1 VGKPPY
7 EQVNNEPGASPV
19 TLVLHPNEGKHMS
32 LPNDPPRYGGV
43 APAPGVHPAGP
54 PPLGNQGGYNAQR
67 EAPSTSDVAKDQA
80 ADVAGTAR
88 DAGKHVAGVAGEQAG
103 QVASEATH
111 QVKQLVHQT
120 KGELTEQAATQQQR
134 VASGLR
140 SLSKELSTMAQGS
153 EQSGMATDLVHQASQ
168 RTNAVA
174 SWLEQR
180 EPGHVLDEVTRFAR
194 QRPGAFLALAAGAGL
209 LVGRLGRGLK
219 AATDDASDQASQP
232 AGQASTTATPT
243 PYPPT
248 SSYGYDPA
256 SGYPPPSQAP
266 GYPPQPPGYYQP
278 QAPGYQAPPSYSH
291 PPAPGYPQGPTGRDL
306 TP

>member
-1 VGKPPY
+1 
-7 EQVNNEPGASPV
+7 
-19 TLVLHPNEGKHMS
+19 MS
-32 LPNDPPRYGGV
+32 LPNDPPLYGGV

-54 PPLGNQGGYNAQR
+54 PPLGNQGGYDAQR
-67 EAPSTSDVAKDQA
+67 EAPSTTGVAKDQA

-111 QVKQLVHQT
+111 QVKQLVHQA

-140 SLSKELSTMAQGS
+140 SLSKELGTMAQGS
-153 EQSGMATDLVHQASQ
+153 EQSGMATDLVHQASE

-194 QRPGAFLALAAGAGL
+194 QRPGTFLALAAGAGL

-219 AATDDASDQASQP
+219 AATDDANDQASEP
-232 AGQASTTATPT
+232 IGQGYAPTPT

-248 SSYGYDPA
+248 SGYGYDPV
-256 SGYPPPSQAP
+256 SGYPPPSPTA
-266 GYPPQPPGYYQP
+266 GYPQQSPVHPQP
-278 QAPGYQAPPSYSH
+278 QAPGYQGPPTYSP
-291 PPAPGYPQGPTGRDL
+291 PPAPGYPQGPAGRDL

>member
-1 VGKPPY
+1 
-7 EQVNNEPGASPV
+7 
-19 TLVLHPNEGKHMS
+19 MS
-32 LPNDPPRYGGV
+32 LPNDPPLYGGV

-54 PPLGNQGGYNAQR
+54 PPFGNQGGYNAQR
-67 EAPSTSDVAKDQA
+67 EAPSTADVAKDQA

-140 SLSKELSTMAQGS
+140 SLSKELGTMAQGS
-153 EQSGMATDLVHQASQ
+153 EQSGMATDLVHQASE

-194 QRPGAFLALAAGAGL
+194 QRPGTFLALAAGAGL

-219 AATDDASDQASQP
+219 AATDDSNDQAAEP
-232 AGQASTTATPT
+232 VGQAFAPTPT

-248 SSYGYDPA
+248 SGYGYDPV
-256 SGYPPPSQAP
+256 SGYPPPSPTA
-266 GYPPQPPGYYQP
+266 GYPQQSPVHPQP
-278 QAPGYQAPPSYSH
+278 QAPGYQRPPTYS
-291 PPAPGYPQGPTGRDL
+291 PPPVPGYPQGPAGRDL